1 MKLDH
6 CNDDIAANEREIR
19 SLRRQL
25 ETTEAELVETN
36 RIKEN
41 LSRDNRRMQDDLSTM
56 TRENQ
61 DVNLELEETMKSR
74 EDMKKIIQDKETLI
88 HNLENNISSKVS
100 FNY

>member
-1 MKLDH
+1 
-6 CNDDIAANEREIR
+6 
-19 SLRRQL
+19 
-25 ETTEAELVETN
+25 
-36 RIKEN
+36 
-41 LSRDNRRMQDDLSTM
+41 MQDDLSTM

-100 FNY
+100 ISNKK

>member
-1 MKLDH
+1 
-6 CNDDIAANEREIR
+6 
-19 SLRRQL
+19 
-25 ETTEAELVETN
+25 
-36 RIKEN
+36 
-41 LSRDNRRMQDDLSTM
+41 MQDDLSTM

>member
-1 MKLDH
+1 
-6 CNDDIAANEREIR
+6 
-19 SLRRQL
+19 
-25 ETTEAELVETN
+25 
-36 RIKEN
+36 
-41 LSRDNRRMQDDLSTM
+41 MQDDLSTM

-100 FNY
+100 INNKK